1 MCTHARGAGRHFD
14 FSGRCTASNGCFFNQ
29 HWPTPGV
36 VASAAAAAARALSWR
51 RRGREVARDDDDL
64 LAPVVYAA
72 LVNSLARAPQRVS
85 DAEAALRSARR
96 LHQTQTH

>member
-1 MCTHARGAGRHFD
+1 
-14 FSGRCTASNGCFFNQ
+14 
-29 HWPTPGV
+29 

-72 LVNSLARAPQRVS
+72 LVNSLARTPQRVS